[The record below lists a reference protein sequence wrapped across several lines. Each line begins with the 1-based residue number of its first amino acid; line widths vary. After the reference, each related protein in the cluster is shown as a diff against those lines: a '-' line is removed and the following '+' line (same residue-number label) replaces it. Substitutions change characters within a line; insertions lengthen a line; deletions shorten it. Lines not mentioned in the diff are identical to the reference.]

1 MSALFSPVA
10 LGPVTLANRVIVSPM
25 CQYMA
30 VDGTASDWHL
40 AHLGQLAM
48 GGAGL
53 LFVEATHVTRQGR
66 ISQGCMGLYS
76 DENEAA
82 LTRIVDWVRAHA
94 PVTRIGIQ
102 IGHAGRKASTQRPW
116 KGGAALTAA
125 DAPDTPWQTVAPSAV
140 PFTEGWHTP
149 TTLDES
155 GLLETKAAFVA
166 AAERAYRCGF
176 DVLELHGAHGYL
188 LHQFLSPLSNRRTDR
203 YGGTPE
209 NRRRYPL
216 EVFEAVRAAW
226 PAERS
231 LGIRLSATDWVE
243 GGWTPEETVA
253 LVRALKER
261 GCDFADISSG
271 GSAAA
276 AKIPLAP
283 GYQVPFAEQVRRET
297 GITTT
302 AVGLIIDPHQAERI
316 VAQGQADAVMLARGF
331 LLDPRWAWNA
341 ARALGAEPPTLPQPY
356 WRAPAVLPFMA
367 KPLAQAAE

>member
-116 KGGAALTAA
+116 
-125 DAPDTPWQTVAPSAV
+125 
-140 PFTEGWHTP
+140 
-149 TTLDES
+149 
-155 GLLETKAAFVA
+155 
-166 AAERAYRCGF
+166 
-176 DVLELHGAHGYL
+176 
-188 LHQFLSPLSNRRTDR
+188 
-203 YGGTPE
+203 
-209 NRRRYPL
+209 
-216 EVFEAVRAAW
+216 
-226 PAERS
+226 
-231 LGIRLSATDWVE
+231 
-243 GGWTPEETVA
+243 
-253 LVRALKER
+253 
-261 GCDFADISSG
+261 
-271 GSAAA
+271 
-276 AKIPLAP
+276 
-283 GYQVPFAEQVRRET
+283 
-297 GITTT
+297 
-302 AVGLIIDPHQAERI
+302 
-316 VAQGQADAVMLARGF
+316 
-331 LLDPRWAWNA
+331 
-341 ARALGAEPPTLPQPY
+341 
-356 WRAPAVLPFMA
+356 
-367 KPLAQAAE
+367 